1 MLDKDKAKQLEKN
14 ILDRISNVTDDENL
28 KSILERQL
36 VKIVIISLQEYEKLE
51 NQ

>member
-28 KSILERQL
+28 KSVLERQL